1 MINTYLKILKC
12 TSFEYNRLASKE
24 ENTLYLLTDSK
35 EIYVG
40 EELYI
45 SPSNFHKLT
54 LLNATDLDRETSVN
68 ESITENYTSEN
79 CIVNGYYNN
88 NHNYLL
94 ININRPDLEKII
106 QWKIGRSKTKDDD
119 EVTSTFEY
127 RTINKNNNFTTSWT
141 PIADDSLNTSSTNP
155 IQNKVVTNKI
165 NNLESKITEI
175 GQETGEIA
183 TDGYY
188 AWDTKTGK
196 KWSHVDD
203 NNPQK
208 PGYQM
213 RGTYSLIGD
222 YCFLSACADKV
233 ENAIEMLYSLPTPA
247 VLNTGGGTTSTSFNY
262 NDGKQIPDPYLI
274 SIGTQTGA
282 NTYSVVRIRKR
293 DDGTMTRSDLSSST
307 MNRTA
312 PENLVYFTLIYKY
325 K

>member
-12 TSFEYNRLASKE
+12 TSFEYNQLASKE

-40 EELYI
+40 KELYI

-106 QWKIGRSKTKDDD
+106 QWKIGKSKTRDDD

-127 RTINKNNNFTTSWT
+127 RTINKTNNSTTSWT
-141 PIADDSLNTSSTNP
+141 PIADDNLNTSSTNP
-155 IQNKVVTNKI
+155 IQNKVVANKI
-165 NNLESKITEI
+165 NNLESKITKI

-188 AWDTKTGK
+188 AWDTKYSK
-196 KWSHVDD
+196 KWGHGVGG
-203 NNPQK
+203 

-213 RGTYSLIGD
+213 RGTYSIIGD
-222 YCFLSACADKV
+222 YCIISACADKV
-233 ENAIEMLYSLPTPA
+233 EGVVEMLYSLPIPA
-247 VLNTGGGTTSTSFNY
+247 CNNTGGGTTSSSFNY
-262 NDGKQIPDPYLI
+262 NDGKQVPDPYII
-274 SIGTQTGA
+274 SVGVQTGL
-282 NTYSVVRIRKR
+282 TTESVVRIRKR
-293 DDGTMTRSDLSSST
+293 DDGYMTRNDLQAMSMDKTS
-307 MNRTA
+307 
-312 PENLVYFTLIYKY
+312 PENLVYFTLMYKWQ
-325 K
+325 